1 MQAKPDKDFT
11 IMKDIILTKEDFKLF
26 DQDDQFGFFYDED
39 GWPTKNADDEF
50 DSNVDALYEKYEYI
64 VVDSQDNIYGIK
76 NGKKEI
82 EMSNVMEAYD
92 IAIEV
97 KE

>member
-1 MQAKPDKDFT
+1 MNE
-11 IMKDIILTKEDFKLF
+11 IILNKEEFKLF

-39 GWPTKNADDEF
+39 GWPTKNAAVEF

-64 VVDSQDNIYGIK
+64 AVDPQDNIHGLK
-76 NGKKEI
+76 NGKKEV

-92 IAIEV
+92 IAREV
-97 KE
+97 KEQ